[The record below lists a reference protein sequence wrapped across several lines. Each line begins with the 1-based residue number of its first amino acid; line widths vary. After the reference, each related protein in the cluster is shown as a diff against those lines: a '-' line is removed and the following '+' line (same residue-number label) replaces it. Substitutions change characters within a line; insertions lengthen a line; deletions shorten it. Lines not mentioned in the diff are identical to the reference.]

1 MVDGP
6 PPLVLLSLFEFSP
19 WKSCCCGCM
28 YMCCCEEFEYVNMA
42 SVLCRVEYKKGWAL
56 CMCKPLRHRRT
67 VHCPLEPTVHV
78 QYSTSTSRLG
88 SLSVHILYFD
98 LTRCHLSLSPPF
110 IHHSHPRLFSSFP
123 SCSLTLQPPFP
134 HFTLR
139 STQSQFEVSFSLYFS
154 TRLPSISLF
163 YFTPDTVPLLLLF
176 TLFHDNPSSTRPP
189 LLSPFLSFLL
199 SSRLFL
205 PFLFF
210 PH

>member
-139 STQSQFEVSFSLYFS
+139 STQSQFEVSLFIVFFYSSAFHFPFLLHARHGSFIAPFYPFSRQSFIH
-154 TRLPSISLF
+154 T
-163 YFTPDTVPLLLLF
+163 T
-176 TLFHDNPSSTRPP
+176 P